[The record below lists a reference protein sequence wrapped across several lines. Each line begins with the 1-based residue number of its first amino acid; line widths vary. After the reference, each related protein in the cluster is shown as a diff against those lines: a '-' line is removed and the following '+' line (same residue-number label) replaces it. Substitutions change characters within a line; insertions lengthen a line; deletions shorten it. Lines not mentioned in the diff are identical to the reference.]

1 MLQLAPPEP
10 PPVCVAVD
18 DHGGRGRVRFRLWQV
33 AMSAL
38 TILVTTWLITLGAI
52 PGILALLT
60 AKHILVAIL
69 VMGLGVDAAER
80 QGR

>member
-1 MLQLAPPEP
+1 MPQFAPPAP
-10 PPVCVAVD
+10 PPVCVAIED
-18 DHGGRGRVRFRLWQV
+18 RDPGRLHFRLWQV
-33 AMSAL
+33 AMSTL

-69 VMGLGVDAAER
+69 VMGMGVDAANREAR
-80 QGR
+80 